1 MGWGRV
7 YSRSPGY
14 WCSVAVKVLNMVQAL
29 TKVAEHDP
37 PEHQFATVTSIS
49 ISSSETGKQEEE
61 WSLKVE

>member
-1 MGWGRV
+1 
-7 YSRSPGY
+7 
-14 WCSVAVKVLNMVQAL
+14 MVQAL

-61 WSLKVE
+61 WSLKVEASDVMRSLKKKISLTVGQ